1 MSEEYAFCL
10 AEKRSSHQAIDSSEG
25 VGMKSP
31 RFASPRLSLE
41 LLKCMLDHGI
51 HMDCPDMEGDT
62 LTMNKI
68 LKDEMQYTLQTR
80 YDSII
85 AKDKIQNHMW

>member
-1 MSEEYAFCL
+1 MSEEYTFCL
-10 AEKRSSHQAIDSSEG
+10 TKRRSSHQAIASNEG

-31 RFASPRLSLE
+31 RFGSPRLSLE
-41 LLKCMLDHGI
+41 LLKCMFDHGI

-68 LKDEMQYTLQTR
+68 LVCPAHATDETCFY
-80 YDSII
+80 YC
-85 AKDKIQNHMW
+85 